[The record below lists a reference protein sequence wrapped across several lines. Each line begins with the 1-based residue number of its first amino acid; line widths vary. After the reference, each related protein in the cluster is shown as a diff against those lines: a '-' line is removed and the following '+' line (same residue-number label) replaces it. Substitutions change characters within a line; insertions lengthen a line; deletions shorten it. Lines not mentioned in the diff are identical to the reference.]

1 MLERIKNE
9 ATYIIETSKTI
20 REIAKQFNVSKS
32 TVHKDLKYRL
42 KSINL
47 ELFVEVEKMLKK
59 HLAMRHI
66 EGGEAT
72 RRKYLKTKRSLIW
85 LTSSR

>member
-1 MLERIKNE
+1 MTERIKNE
-9 ATYIIETSKTI
+9 AKYMIETSKTI

-47 ELFVEVEKMLKK
+47 DLFLKVENILKK
-59 HLAMRHI
+59 HIEMRHI
-66 EGGEAT
+66 NGGEAT
-72 RRKYLKTKRSLIW
+72 RKKYLKVKKSL
-85 LTSSR
+85 T